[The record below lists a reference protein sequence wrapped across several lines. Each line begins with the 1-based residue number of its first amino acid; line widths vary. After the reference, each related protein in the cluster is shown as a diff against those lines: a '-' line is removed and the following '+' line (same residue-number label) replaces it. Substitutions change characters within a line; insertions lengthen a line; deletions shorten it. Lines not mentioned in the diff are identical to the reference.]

1 MIDIP
6 RSTLGHFVILPTL
19 LIANIDSQVTSSA
32 LLHEYLKAGLPPPDD
47 NFSLIIMNKS
57 PHANERKQSR
67 NI

>member
-32 LLHEYLKAGLPPPDD
+32 LLHEYFKAG
-47 NFSLIIMNKS
+47 SHHQMTTS
-57 PHANERKQSR
+57 H
-67 NI
+67 